1 VAKAEGSLAD
11 IKSIANL
18 PKKDRRVFKKLVEV
32 ALKDLKNK
40 KIDFVY
46 GFPNSLAIQSQIN
59 AGYKLSKVPIYLSNL
74 ILDLNEFLVIKNKKL
89 FSSNITF
96 VISNIWK
103 LFYKNYFRM
112 FIYKSR
118 NVIEYNDNLELELKK
133 YLNSLKGFY
142 KNGFLEKYRSF
153 SYLKWRFLDN
163 PYKICR
169 IGCLISKELIIG
181 YVVVSL
187 DKKVNTKCSIM
198 DIKADSEKNYKPLLI
213 WAIDFALKNNS
224 INIDFWGDENLKNNK
239 SLKYL
244 LFKLLFFKRFKKVE
258 KKFIIKSFNNNLNEE
273 KINFNTMRYMER
285 L

>member
-1 VAKAEGSLAD
+1 
-11 IKSIANL
+11 
-18 PKKDRRVFKKLVEV
+18 
-32 ALKDLKNK
+32 
-40 KIDFVY
+40 
-46 GFPNSLAIQSQIN
+46 
-59 AGYKLSKVPIYLSNL
+59 
-74 ILDLNEFLVIKNKKL
+74 
-89 FSSNITF
+89 
-96 VISNIWK
+96 
-103 LFYKNYFRM
+103 M

-244 LFKLLFFKRFKKVE
+244 LFKLTS
-258 KKFIIKSFNNNLNEE
+258 IILGFSF
-273 KINFNTMRYMER
+273 
-285 L
+285 